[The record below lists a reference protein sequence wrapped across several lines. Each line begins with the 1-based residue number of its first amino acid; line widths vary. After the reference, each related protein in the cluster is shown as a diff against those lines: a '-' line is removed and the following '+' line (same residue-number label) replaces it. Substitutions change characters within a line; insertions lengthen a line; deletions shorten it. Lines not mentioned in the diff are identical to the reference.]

1 MKRYLYIFL
10 KGMGMGAADVVPGVS
25 GGTIAFITGIYEEL
39 INSIKSVN
47 VVTLKLLLKG
57 DLAGWWKAI
66 NGTFLVSLFAG
77 ILLSVLSLVKV
88 LSWLLANYE
97 VLVWSFFFGLIVA
110 SAIIVA
116 RKVRQW
122 STPTVVALLIGA
134 AIALYISLA
143 TPAQT
148 PDDLWFIFLSGA
160 IAICAMILPGISGSF
175 ILLLLRKYAYILEA
189 AKDLDIKV
197 LLVFIAGCI
206 AGLLSFARLLS
217 WMFKRYHDLTI
228 ALLTGFM
235 LGSLNMVWP
244 WKKVVEY
251 RLDSHGAEVPFRY
264 ASVWPRDYPG
274 ESWLFGAIVLAII
287 AFVFIYLIEKAANK
301 GEEV

>member
-47 VVTLKLLLKG
+47 PATLRVLLKG
-57 DLAGWWKAI
+57 DIAGWWKAI
-66 NGTFLVSLFAG
+66 NGTFLVSLFGG

-88 LSWLLANYE
+88 LSWLLTNYE

-110 SAIIVA
+110 SAFIVA

-122 STPTVVALLIGA
+122 TAPPIAALLVGA

-148 PDDLWFIFLSGA
+148 PDGLWFIFLSGA

-175 ILLLLRKYAYILEA
+175 ILLLLRKYAFILEA
-189 AKDLDIKV
+189 ARDLDIKV
-197 LLVFIAGCI
+197 LLVFMAGCV

-217 WMFKRYHDLTI
+217 WMFKRFHDLTI

-251 RLDSHGAEVPFRY
+251 RLDSHGVEVPFRY
-264 ASVWPRDYPG
+264 ASVWPGDYPG
-274 ESWLFGAIVLAII
+274 ESWLFGAIALSIV

-301 GEEV
+301 GEAV